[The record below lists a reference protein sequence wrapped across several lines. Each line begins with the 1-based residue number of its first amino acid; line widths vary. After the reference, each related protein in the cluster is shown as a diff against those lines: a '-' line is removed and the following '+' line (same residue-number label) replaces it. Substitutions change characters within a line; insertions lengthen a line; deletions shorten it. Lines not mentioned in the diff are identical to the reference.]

1 MLIVNRTARL
11 PRRDGLDGEV
21 RVPQADNMAV
31 TIDREFARA
40 RHLSRGAWYPSV
52 GILASGATMVA
63 DGSHRL
69 LLAQPGAGAE
79 RLVEAVRLE
88 RLADLGDHLD
98 LACE

>member
-1 MLIVNRTARL
+1 VPWRQ
-11 PRRDGLDGEV
+11 
-21 RVPQADNMAV
+21 VPQ
-31 TIDREFARA
+31 DRGLTALLARVGVA
-40 RHLSRGAWYPSV
+40 RVLVWFGVVPVIGLGTRRWGFSP
-52 GILASGATMVA
+52 SGATVVA

-69 LLAQPGAGAE
+69 LLAQPGAGPE